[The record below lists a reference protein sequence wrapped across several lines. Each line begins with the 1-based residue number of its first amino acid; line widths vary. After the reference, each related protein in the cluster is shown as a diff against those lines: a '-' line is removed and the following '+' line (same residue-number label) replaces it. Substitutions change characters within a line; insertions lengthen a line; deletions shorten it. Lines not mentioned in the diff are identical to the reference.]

1 MANIRIHELAK
12 TLGLTSKAVL
22 AKAQEL
28 GFPSTT
34 ASSSLNESQVES
46 VRAAFMPAAPVEPEP
61 PPPPAPPLTAE
72 EEAAAAAAAVRA
84 FEAEQ
89 ASREREREEPEPI
102 PEEVELLT
110 VSSDVSVQE
119 FAQAIH
125 RPVGEV
131 IRRLLS
137 MGFMAAAAAPVPEE
151 AIEPLGEFFG
161 FLVEVEQAQVAET
174 EQVLVRARRV
184 FDDHSDDL
192 AARPPVVT
200 VMGHV
205 DHGKTT
211 LLDAI
216 RNSNAA
222 AEEAGGI
229 TQHIGAY
236 QVESG
241 GNRLTFIDTPGHEAF
256 TAMRARGAEVTD
268 IVVLVVAADDGVM
281 PQTVEAISHARAAG
295 APMIVAI
302 NKIDAEG
309 ADPVRVRAMLT
320 EHGVVAEEL
329 GGEVVAV
336 ELSARNGRGVDIL
349 LEMIDLHA
357 QVAELK
363 ANPDAPASGV
373 VIESRLDKGMGA
385 VATVIIQRGTLKKGD
400 SLAAGPVSGRVR
412 LMIDDKGER
421 IAAAGPSVP
430 VLVSGWSGVPA
441 AGELFE
447 KAADDRAARAKAAE
461 QVADDRARDLVVPTA
476 RQRLGRL
483 LEQLRAEEQAELN
496 LVVKADAD
504 GSVGAI
510 RDAVGK
516 LDLSGGRI
524 TTLHAAVGGITEND
538 VRLADAAEAVVVG
551 FNVRANPQALS
562 LSRCDRVE
570 ISYYAVIYDV
580 LDDIKAMLSGMLSPV
595 AREHFLGNAEILQVF
610 NISRLGRVAGCRV
623 TEGLVR
629 RGSRVRL
636 LRDDV
641 VIHEGALAT
650 LRRFKDEVREVR
662 DGLECG
668 MGFENYQDLKE
679 RDVIECFDVEE
690 VARTL

>member
-447 KAADDRAARAKAAE
+447 KAVDDRAARAKAAE

-551 FNVRANPQALS
+551 FNVRPDGNARRAAG
-562 LSRCDRVE
+562 RAGVE
-570 ISYYAVIYDV
+570 IRTYSIIYEL
-580 LDDIKAMLSGMLSPV
+580 LDDLKRLLTGRIAPEEVEQL
-595 AREHFLGNAEILQVF
+595 LGSAEVRAVF
-610 NISRLGRVAGCRV
+610 RVPRWGSVAGCYV
-623 TEGLVR
+623 TEGTITR
-629 RGSRVRL
+629 DSPVRL
-636 LRDDV
+636 LRDGV
-641 VIHEGALAT
+641 VIYDGKAGSLK
-650 LRRFKDEVREVR
+650 RFKDDVAEVSAGFECGI
-662 DGLECG
+662 GLER
-668 MGFENYQDLKE
+668 FRDVKE
-679 RDVIECFDVEE
+679 GDVIEAYRVDEI
-690 VARTL
+690 AAT

>member
-216 RNSNAA
+216 RNSSAA

-447 KAADDRAARAKAAE
+447 KAVDDRAARAKAAE

-551 FNVRANPQALS
+551 FNVRPDGNARRAAG
-562 LSRCDRVE
+562 RAGVE
-570 ISYYAVIYDV
+570 IRTYSIIYEL
-580 LDDIKAMLSGMLSPV
+580 LDDLKRLLTGRIAPEEVEQL
-595 AREHFLGNAEILQVF
+595 LGSAEVRAVF
-610 NISRLGRVAGCRV
+610 RVPRWGSVAGCYV
-623 TEGLVR
+623 TEGTITR
-629 RGSRVRL
+629 DSPVRL
-636 LRDDV
+636 LRDGV
-641 VIHEGALAT
+641 VIYDGKAGSLK
-650 LRRFKDEVREVR
+650 RFKDDVAEVSAGFECGI
-662 DGLECG
+662 GLER
-668 MGFENYQDLKE
+668 FRDVKE
-679 RDVIECFDVEE
+679 GDVIEAYRVDEI
-690 VARTL
+690 AAT

>member
-34 ASSSLNESQVES
+34 ASSSLNESQVEL

-447 KAADDRAARAKAAE
+447 KAVDDRAARAKAAE

-551 FNVRANPQALS
+551 FNVRPDGNARRAAG
-562 LSRCDRVE
+562 RAGVE
-570 ISYYAVIYDV
+570 IRTYSIIYEL
-580 LDDIKAMLSGMLSPV
+580 LDDLKRLLTGRIAPEEVEQL
-595 AREHFLGNAEILQVF
+595 LGSAEVRAVF
-610 NISRLGRVAGCRV
+610 RVPRWGSVAGCYV
-623 TEGLVR
+623 TEGTITR
-629 RGSRVRL
+629 DSPVRL
-636 LRDDV
+636 LRDGV
-641 VIHEGALAT
+641 VIYDGKAGSLK
-650 LRRFKDEVREVR
+650 RFKDDVAEVSAGFECGI
-662 DGLECG
+662 GLER
-668 MGFENYQDLKE
+668 FRDVKE
-679 RDVIECFDVEE
+679 GDVIEAYRVDEI
-690 VARTL
+690 AAT

>member
-447 KAADDRAARAKAAE
+447 KAVDDRAARAKAAE

-516 LDLSGGRI
+516 MDLSGGRI

-551 FNVRANPQALS
+551 FNVRPDGNARRAAG
-562 LSRCDRVE
+562 RAGVE
-570 ISYYAVIYDV
+570 IRTYSIIYEL
-580 LDDIKAMLSGMLSPV
+580 LDDLKRLLTGRIAPEEVEQL
-595 AREHFLGNAEILQVF
+595 LGSAEVRAVF
-610 NISRLGRVAGCRV
+610 RVPRWGSVAGCYV
-623 TEGLVR
+623 TEGTITR
-629 RGSRVRL
+629 DSPVRL
-636 LRDDV
+636 LRDGV
-641 VIHEGALAT
+641 VIYDGKAGSLK
-650 LRRFKDEVREVR
+650 RFKDDVAEVSAGFECGI
-662 DGLECG
+662 GLER
-668 MGFENYQDLKE
+668 FRDVKE
-679 RDVIECFDVEE
+679 GDVIEAYRVDEI
-690 VARTL
+690 AAT